1 MSTTVTIIGINAII
15 AYITYT
21 SLKCEIAAFY
31 LIIMMGRG
39 GYPAAGQVPD
49 ALPPDDHPNAASDM
63 CGLFTIKKSY

>member
-31 LIIMMGRG
+31 LIIMILPGKS
-39 GYPAAGQVPD
+39 PEAGQVPG
-49 ALPPDDHPNAASDM
+49 ALPPDDHPNAASDI
-63 CGLFTIKKSY
+63 CGRFMIKKS